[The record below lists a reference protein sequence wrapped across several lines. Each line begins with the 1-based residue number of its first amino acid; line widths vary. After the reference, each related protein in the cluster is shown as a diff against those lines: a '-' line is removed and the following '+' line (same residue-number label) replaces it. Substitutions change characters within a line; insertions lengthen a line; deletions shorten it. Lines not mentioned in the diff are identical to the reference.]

1 MPLASEALSPN
12 QLSDTAGR
20 QARGSGSTTSRFTF
34 KNLQVLENIIFIKLT
49 SVTFPHYELEIHIQI
64 FDQNNWFF
72 TFSGERRQESGCT
85 TMSLPLTASSTSK
98 SQAVTPA
105 RFR

>member
-1 MPLASEALSPN
+1 MKLFFLFFMKEMPLASEALSPN

-64 FDQNNWFF
+64 WPEQLIFH
-72 TFSGERRQESGCT
+72 
-85 TMSLPLTASSTSK
+85 
-98 SQAVTPA
+98 V
-105 RFR
+105 

>member
-49 SVTFPHYELEIHIQI
+49 SVTHYELEMHIQI
-64 FDQNNWFF
+64 KIENSYSIISLRKNIIILHLLYHIWSKFF
-72 TFSGERRQESGCT
+72 KIVI
-85 TMSLPLTASSTSK
+85 LPKTCHFFFK
-98 SQAVTPA
+98 
-105 RFR
+105 FKH

>member
-1 MPLASEALSPN
+1 MPLASEALSQN

-34 KNLQVLENIIFIKLT
+34 KICKFWKISIFIKLT

-64 FDQNNWFF
+64 WPEQLIFH
-72 TFSGERRQESGCT
+72 
-85 TMSLPLTASSTSK
+85 
-98 SQAVTPA
+98 V
-105 RFR
+105 